1 MELEKEIQQSKF
13 KNEKEK
19 ALINILFTGNWLN
32 ALNGR
37 FLKENFKKD
46 GFEISTQQYNVL
58 RILRGSY
65 PGKMMLNDIQK
76 RMLDRMSNASR
87 LVDKLVMNG
96 LASRKESNSDRR
108 KVDILITEKGLNLLN
123 EIDYKMYEVNQHF
136 DRISEDEAFT
146 LNRILDKL
154 RG

>member
-13 KNEKEK
+13 KNQKEK

-37 FLKENFKKD
+37 FLKENFKKE

-87 LVDKLVMNG
+87 LVDKLVLNG
-96 LASRKESNSDRR
+96 LASRKESHSDRR
-108 KVDILITEKGLNLLN
+108 KVDILITKKGLALLE
-123 EIDYKMYEVNQHF
+123 EIDKKMFEVNQHF
-136 DRISEDEAFT
+136 DKISEEEACQ
-146 LNRILDKL
+146 LNQILDKL